1 MNKDRLLDKL
11 QRHRELIIYAFGWGA
26 VLLSPFLMMYFRV
39 RNTDDPISWP
49 FYAHIWST
57 MGVFLL
63 FFVIHDRYV
72 ARFFFSPR
80 KLRYFLCSAL
90 MVVLTALILYATRS
104 IDDVP
109 PPHNPPPHEV
119 VVRDRQGKTVQGVE
133 VEILHFA
140 PPSFIERIDWAS
152 IFILVLL
159 FAANLGVKI
168 YFRSEETAHQLMLLK
183 QEKLYNQLKYLRAQ
197 INPHFFMNTLNNI
210 HALVDIDPERAKSSI
225 ILLSRMMRYVVYDS
239 NSHFIPMESEVQ
251 FLSNYIALM
260 RLRFTDRVQLTV
272 DLPSPARG
280 EVPPLLFIMFL
291 ENAFKHGVSYHRESR
306 IHIAATTS
314 QDYIRFL
321 CENTKG
327 GDGPKEPGG
336 VGLANVRK
344 RLDLIY
350 GNQYTLRIDDSADQY
365 AVELTLPLTASKEG
379 KGVPNAEDW
388 IA

>member
-49 FYAHIWST
+49 FYAHIWAT

-72 ARFFFSPR
+72 ARFFFNR
-80 KLRYFLCSAL
+80 QRARYFLCGAL
-90 MVVLTALILYATRS
+90 MVVLTALLQYATRT
-104 IDDVP
+104 IEDP
-109 PPHNPPPHEV
+109 PPPPGPPPHEV

-152 IFILVLL
+152 VFILVLL

-251 FLSNYIALM
+251 FLSNYIDLM

-272 DLPSPARG
+272 DLPQQARG

-291 ENAFKHGVSYHRESR
+291 ENAFKHGVSYRRESR
-306 IHIAATTS
+306 IHIAVETL
-314 QDYIRFL
+314 QDKIGFL

-327 GDGPKEPGG
+327 GDAPKEPGG

-350 GNQYTLRIDDSADQY
+350 GNQYTLRIDDSADLY
-365 AVELTLPLTASKEG
+365 VVTLTLPLTASKDG
-379 KGVPNAEDW
+379 KGVPNAADW